1 MAEEKVDV
9 ELHEFDGSDEIER
22 KGKNEFASVGKNAEG
37 ESVGSGVSSSGIV
50 IKGASEIARDEEFGA
65 GAATEIKEET
75 GKTKR
80 EKNTGGDVSKYI
92 ANR

>member
-9 ELHEFDGSDEIER
+9 ELHEFDGSDKIEWE
-22 KGKNEFASVGKNAEG
+22 GEDEFASVGKNAEG
-37 ESVGSGVSSSGIV
+37 ESVGSSANSSGIV

-75 GKTKR
+75 GKTK
-80 EKNTGGDVSKYI
+80 
-92 ANR
+92 